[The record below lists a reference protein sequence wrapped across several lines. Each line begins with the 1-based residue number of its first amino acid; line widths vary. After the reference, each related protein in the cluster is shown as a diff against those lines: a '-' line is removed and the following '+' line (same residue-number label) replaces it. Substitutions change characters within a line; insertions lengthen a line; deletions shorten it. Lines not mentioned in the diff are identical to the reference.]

1 MMIEPISYGWQ
12 CPICKRVYNPRQ
24 EMCLYCGPH
33 SQTDSTKPSPKQEG
47 ISWDNNYS
55 ISTIGTGIKID
66 PTISNTITPSL
77 TLDTIEGSVSAIN
90 CDIKNSK

>member
-33 SQTDSTKPSPKQEG
+33 SQIDLTKPSPKQEG
-47 ISWDNNYS
+47 ISWDNSYS
-55 ISTIGTGIKID
+55 INTSIGTS
-66 PTISNTITPSL
+66 TNSAISNT
-77 TLDTIEGSVSAIN
+77 TLNTINSVSAIDCN
-90 CDIKNSK
+90 IKNSK

>member
-1 MMIEPISYGWQ
+1 MIEPISYGWQ

-55 ISTIGTGIKID
+55 IATSIGTITN
-66 PTISNTITPSL
+66 PTISNTTTPSL
-77 TLDTIEGSVSAIN
+77 TLDTIKGVTSAIDCN
-90 CDIKNSK
+90 IKNSK

>member
-24 EMCLYCGPH
+24 EMCLYCGLH

-47 ISWDNNYS
+47 ISWDNS
-55 ISTIGTGIKID
+55 IATSIGTSANSV
-66 PTISNTITPSL
+66 ISNTITPSF
-77 TLDTIEGSVSAIN
+77 TLDMIEGAIN
-90 CDIKNSK
+90 YNIKNNK

>member
-33 SQTDSTKPSPKQEG
+33 SQTDSAKPSLKQEG
-47 ISWDNNYS
+47 ISWDNSYG
-55 ISTIGTGIKID
+55 ITTSTGTNTNS
-66 PTISNTITPSL
+66 TISNTTIPSL
-77 TLDTIEGSVSAIN
+77 ALDTIEGSISTIN
-90 CDIKNSK
+90 CVIKNNK

>member
-33 SQTDSTKPSPKQEG
+33 SQTDSAKPSLKQED
-47 ISWDNNYS
+47 ISWDNSYS
-55 ISTIGTGIKID
+55 IIGTS
-66 PTISNTITPSL
+66 TNSAISNT
-77 TLDTIEGSVSAIN
+77 TLNTINSVSAIDCN
-90 CDIKNSK
+90 IKNSK

>member
-1 MMIEPISYGWQ
+1 MMIESISYSWQ

-47 ISWDNNYS
+47 ISWDNSFATS
-55 ISTIGTGIKID
+55 IGISANSV
-66 PTISNTITPSL
+66 ISNTATPSL
-77 TLDTIEGSVSAIN
+77 TLDTFEGIVSAIDYN
-90 CDIKNSK
+90 IKNSK

>member
-1 MMIEPISYGWQ
+1 MMIEQGWQ

-47 ISWDNNYS
+47 ISWDNYYDITTS
-55 ISTIGTGIKID
+55 IGNITN
-66 PTISNTITPSL
+66 PTISNTTTPSL
-77 TLDTIEGSVSAIN
+77 TLDAFEGSISTIK
-90 CDIKNSK
+90 CDTKNSK